1 VNRPKLLDLP
11 HGYQVIIDA
20 ADEPLVRIL
29 TLYRGINGYVYF
41 SVWRDGKSHPRTLHG
56 FLMQPPKGAHV
67 DHINGDK
74 LDNRRVN
81 LRLVSP
87 QLNQVNRKRL
97 NRNNTSGMRGVA
109 YRPDLSRTKPWHA
122 QITADR
128 RNRYLGLFA
137 TREDAIAARRQAE
150 LDLFGEL
157 CP

>member
-1 VNRPKLLDLP
+1 VSRPRLLDLP

-20 ADEPLVRIL
+20 ADEPLVRAL

-41 SVWRDGKSHPRTLHG
+41 SVWRDGKSRPRTLHG
-56 FLMQPPKGAHV
+56 FLMQPSKGAHV

-81 LRLVSP
+81 LRVVSP

-97 NRNNTSGMRGVA
+97 NKNNLSGIRGVA
-109 YRPDLSRTKPWHA
+109 FVPQLSPNKPWRA
-122 QITADR
+122 QITV
-128 RNRYLGLFA
+128 NRKNYHLGLFETA
-137 TREDAIAARRQAE
+137 EEAKVARRQAE
-150 LDLFGEL
+150 LNYYGEL